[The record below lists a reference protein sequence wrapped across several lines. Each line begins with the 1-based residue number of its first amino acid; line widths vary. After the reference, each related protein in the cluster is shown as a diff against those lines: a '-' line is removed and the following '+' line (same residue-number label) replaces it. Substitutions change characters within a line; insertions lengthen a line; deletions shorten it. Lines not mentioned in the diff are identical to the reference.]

1 MTSAMVSDHMSSQ
14 PDSLEM
20 GFVSTDLPM
29 APVLVTSKDGHVEP
43 CSSIKN
49 FIKDLEHTW
58 GNFEKRVLKLRDG
71 RQIVIPQSLPLTW
84 EHVGFF

>member
-1 MTSAMVSDHMSSQ
+1 MVLDHMSSQ

-20 GFVSTDLPM
+20 GFVLTDLPM
-29 APVLVTSKDGHVEP
+29 APMLVTSKDGHVEP
-43 CSSIKN
+43 RSSIMN

-58 GNFEKRVLKLRDG
+58 GNFEKWVLELRDE
-71 RQIVIPQSLPLTW
+71 RQIAIPQSLPLTW